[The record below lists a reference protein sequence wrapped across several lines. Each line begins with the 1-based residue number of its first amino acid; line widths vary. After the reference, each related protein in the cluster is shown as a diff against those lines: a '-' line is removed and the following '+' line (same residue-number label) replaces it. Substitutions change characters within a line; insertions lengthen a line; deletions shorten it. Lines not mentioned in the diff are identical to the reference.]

1 MLALPYIGYNEV
13 EMSNSEFTEYLIK
26 IKFQQRLKNIAK
38 KLKNKTIVIYGTGM
52 FFEVI
57 NKEYDLSSL
66 NIIAISDK
74 KFTEHTENQKFLGYN
89 VCSPDEI
96 KTLNPDYVLLGTKN
110 IVTLL
115 EDLEV
120 NLLKNTKIKVRP
132 LIKKP
137 LKDLWEEI

>member
-1 MLALPYIGYNEV
+1 
-13 EMSNSEFTEYLIK
+13 MSNSEFSKYLTK
-26 IKFQQRLKNIAK
+26 INFQQRLDKLAK
-38 KLKNKTIVIYGTGM
+38 KLKNKTIVIYGTGI

-57 NKEYDLSSL
+57 NREYDLSCL

-74 KFTEHTENQKFLGYN
+74 KFTEHTENQQFLGYK
-89 VCSPDEI
+89 VCAPEEI
-96 KTLNPDYVLLGTKN
+96 RELNPSYVLLGTKN

-132 LIKKP
+132 LIRKP
-137 LKDLWEEI
+137 LKDLWEEIWG